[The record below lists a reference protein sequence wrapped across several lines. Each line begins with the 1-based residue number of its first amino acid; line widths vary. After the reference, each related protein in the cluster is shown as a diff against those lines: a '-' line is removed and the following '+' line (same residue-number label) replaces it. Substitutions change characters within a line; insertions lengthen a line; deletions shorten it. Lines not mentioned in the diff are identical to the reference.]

1 MSIFEKRGL
10 ITSTAWHELCKLS
23 GQPIPFKPV
32 TRPKVN
38 CLCRLITSMCQAN
51 SKVLFLSLNFCFHFQ
66 LSKML
71 EYHVLKKPFRQ
82 LWLFDNVYEYTC
94 TSYLSIVT
102 LGRCAP
108 SRRVCCANNRLF
120 LLPSVWY
127 NAKSKD
133 SYTTKSPSL
142 FDR

>member
-1 MSIFEKRGL
+1 QCAKL
-10 ITSTAWHELCKLS
+10 I
-23 GQPIPFKPV
+23 
-32 TRPKVN
+32 PK
-38 CLCRLITSMCQAN
+38 SFF
-51 SKVLFLSLNFCFHFQ
+51 LFLSLNFRFHFQ

-120 LLPSVWY
+120 LLPLVWY

-133 SYTTKSPSL
+133 SYTTKCVNQFKLTFNGRTVMDFLLCSYL
-142 FDR
+142 CFLHCTTLE